1 MINNVRKEIPVP
13 TKPKHISIR
22 SGVFMNP
29 KTVSHSAFTT
39 SKSKEK
45 MTT

>member
-22 SGVFMNP
+22 SGMFMNP
-29 KTVSHSAFTT
+29 KTVSHSVFTT
-39 SKSKEK
+39 SKRKENII
-45 MTT
+45 T